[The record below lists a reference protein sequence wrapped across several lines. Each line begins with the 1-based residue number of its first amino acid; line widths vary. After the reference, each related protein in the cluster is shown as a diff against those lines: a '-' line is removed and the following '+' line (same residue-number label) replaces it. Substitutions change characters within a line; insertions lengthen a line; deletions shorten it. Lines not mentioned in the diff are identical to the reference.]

1 MTDPSS
7 PHSRAE
13 ALPDTLTTP
22 QASPA
27 DEFATPQPASG
38 DTAGLENAFPLGER
52 PAAAQW
58 LEGLPD
64 RLPARFGRYTL
75 HKLLGKGGMGA
86 VYLAHDT
93 QLDRPVA
100 LKIPR
105 FGANSGPKAQE
116 RFLREARAAAM
127 LSHPNLCPVYD
138 AGQIEGVS
146 YLVMGYV
153 DGQSLAELLRDDPR
167 RPIQGSV
174 RLVGQLA
181 LAMQEAHRRGVIHRD
196 LKPDNVMIDSQG
208 QPVIMDFGLAR
219 RAPETGDV
227 RLTESGLI
235 MGTPAYMSPEQV
247 KGAVTAMGPAC
258 DIYSLGVIL
267 YELLTGRLP
276 FTGGLGELMA
286 QIVFR
291 PPPPPSQFRPDID
304 AELDVICLKALEKEP
319 ALRFGSMLEF
329 ANALERYS
337 LGTPQGS
344 SPTES
349 PMPAATAT
357 PARAQ
362 HFGRSEQQPEEQRRW
377 RVPQDPE
384 AHSLYL
390 KARHHWNKRTEDGLR
405 NSIAFFNQALDR
417 EPTFA
422 LAWAGLADAYHQ
434 LAHWGLAPPRTACP
448 RAKSAALKAIELDE
462 SLTEA
467 HLALAVILKDY
478 DWDFSEAERVFR
490 RALQQSPE
498 HASGHQWYGQCL
510 ACMGRHTEAIAELRR
525 AQVLDSVA
533 LIHDAILGRHGYF
546 YARQYDRAQE
556 QLHLTVLTDPTFWIA
571 QSFLG
576 WVYLFQGD
584 VAAGLDAIR
593 KAQELADNPENL
605 VGLGYGH
612 ALAGE
617 PAKAQACIDALAAL
631 APQRYVAAINI
642 ALIFTGMGDK
652 DQAFAWLDRAC
663 DDHCQWLSEIRV
675 DPAFDP
681 LRSDPRFAALLE
693 RMNIKLQPE

>member
-1 MTDPSS
+1 
-7 PHSRAE
+7 
-13 ALPDTLTTP
+13 LTTP
-22 QASPA
+22 LASPS
-27 DEFATPQPASG
+27 DQFATRPPASG
-38 DTAGLENAFPLGER
+38 DSAGLEGAFPLGEW

-58 LEGLPD
+58 QEGLPAM
-64 RLPARFGRYTL
+64 LPARFGRYTL

-86 VYLAHDT
+86 VYLAHDA
-93 QLDRPVA
+93 QLDRLVA
-100 LKIPR
+100 LKVPR
-105 FGANSGPKAQE
+105 FGINPGPHDEE

-138 AGQIEGVS
+138 AGQIGGVS
-146 YLVMGYV
+146 YLVMAYV
-153 DGQSLAELLRDDPR
+153 EGKPLAELLRDDPR

-174 RLVGQLA
+174 RLIAQLA

-196 LKPDNVMIDSQG
+196 LKPANVMIDSRG

-219 RAPETGDV
+219 RGPETGDV
-227 RLTESGLI
+227 RLTQSGMIL
-235 MGTPAYMSPEQV
+235 GTPAYMSPEQV
-247 KGAVTAMGPAC
+247 NGAIAAMGPAC

-276 FTGGLGELMA
+276 FTGALGELMA
-286 QIVFR
+286 QIVSK
-291 PPPPPSQFRPDID
+291 PPPPPSQFRPGLD
-304 AELDVICLKALEKEP
+304 AELEAICLKALAKEP
-319 ALRFGSMLEF
+319 ALRFGSMHEF

-337 LGTPQGS
+337 QGAPQS
-344 SPTES
+344 SAPNES
-349 PMPAATAT
+349 PMPPPEAA
-357 PARAQ
+357 PAKAGPS
-362 HFGRSEQQPEEQRRW
+362 GRSERLGEQQRR
-377 RVPQDPE
+377 RGPPQDPE

-417 EPTFA
+417 QPTFA

-434 LAHWGLAPPRTACP
+434 LAHWGLAPPGTACP
-448 RAKSAALKAIELDE
+448 RAKSAAVKAIELDE

-490 RALQQSPE
+490 RALRQSPE
-498 HASGHQWYGQCL
+498 DASGHQWYGQCL
-510 ACMGRHTEAIAELRR
+510 ACMGRHAEAIAEMRR
-525 AQVLDSVA
+525 AQQLDSLA
-533 LIHDAILGRHGYF
+533 MIHDAVLGRHGYF
-546 YARQYDRAQE
+546 YARQYDQARQ
-556 QLHLTVLTDPTFWIA
+556 QLHQTVLTDPNFWIA
-571 QSFLG
+571 QNFLG

-584 VAAGLDAIR
+584 VAAGLVAIR
-593 KAQELADNPENL
+593 RAQELDDNPENL

-617 PAKAQACIDALAAL
+617 PTKAKGCIDALSAL

-642 ALIFTGMGDK
+642 ALIFTGLGDK
-652 DQAFAWLDRAC
+652 DQAFAWLDKAC
-663 DDHCQWLSEIRV
+663 EDHSQWLSEIRV

-681 LRSDPRFAALLE
+681 LRSDPRFGALLQ
-693 RMNIKLQPE
+693 RMNIKL